1 MRSEKLVD
9 QLFTGDLTDLTALAI
24 AFFVRALCQVCEYL
38 QFAEVL
44 SEWSV
49 AIGLLFG
56 QFDENIE
63 PTSKPYPL
71 MKFQVS
77 SILLCT
83 NDCLGC
89 EPHRFTSWSTEFYPL
104 VFVFGLVFGML
115 RATLH
120 IAGSILN
127 GSEKC
132 FYQCEFVSKYDHP
145 NPMVYHYFHGY
156 TCRFGVSPNF
166 IHTFVNV
173 CTESRAQAEHHLLH
187 GPTQVDRSSFYIIP
201 WHPTKHDPNPN

>member
-89 EPHRFTSWSTEFYPL
+89 EPHRFTS
-104 VFVFGLVFGML
+104 
-115 RATLH
+115 
-120 IAGSILN
+120 
-127 GSEKC
+127 
-132 FYQCEFVSKYDHP
+132 
-145 NPMVYHYFHGY
+145 
-156 TCRFGVSPNF
+156 
-166 IHTFVNV
+166 
-173 CTESRAQAEHHLLH
+173 
-187 GPTQVDRSSFYIIP
+187 
-201 WHPTKHDPNPN
+201 